1 MNSSTTLGGKKESTE
16 EDLSVADR
24 VETSSYSTTLPDS
37 PVSATEEHNSAISSS
52 TSINSSS
59 SVTDS
64 SSSSKSNSE
73 LDKVTKTLNAIL
85 LAASFGW
92 AIYTILKVDS
102 GMTRG
107 WTQQEIMMRIPID
120 NWRSYEYNLNASP
133 IETKTWINVIIYLLG
148 DWLSQTIF
156 QKKNIL
162 DFDASRTLKN
172 GFIGL
177 CFGPLVH
184 EYYEFSDRILPLDVD
199 INRLYKIIMD
209 QTIYLAVKCSIYII
223 AVGLLSGST
232 LQESIENVKNRIKTV
247 MFTAWSFW
255 PLVHCVTYTVI
266 PARHRILWVNCVDLI
281 WNAILATKAR
291 APTTVDSTS
300 TSAGPVSVESSIIE
314 TATDLELLVSKP
326 VELQSGTKE
335 RLHALP
341 LGMGAEDSVDVADS
355 VSGHVVEDKNDKNP
369 EEESLH
375 VNTAPQPKVE
385 EGERVHILLTEISG
399 EDINASN
406 SNKADTSRVDR
417 NEGQDCI
424 MASAKSEFLVEA
436 ESMLHIS
443 PAKVYIENSI
453 GENTQAFAA
462 VDLNTILL
470 QNQTTTIPSTWH
482 L

>member
-1 MNSSTTLGGKKESTE
+1 VNKKHYSPQQRFNTYFFRRRNNPFAMNSSAALGGKKESTE

-24 VETSSYSTTLPDS
+24 VEASSYSTTLPDS
-37 PVSATEEHNSAISSS
+37 PVSATEEHNSGISS
-52 TSINSSS
+52 TSNVNSSS
-59 SVTDS
+59 SITES
-64 SSSSKSNSE
+64 SSSSKSNTE
-73 LDKVTKTLNAIL
+73 LDKVTKALNAIL

-162 DFDASRTLKN
+162 DFDASRTIKN

-247 MFTAWSFW
+247 MFTAVRIQYSMFSSWLPLKHFIKFSFFVLLLCFLLFFPTAIPFKQWSFW

-266 PARHRILWVNCVDLI
+266 PARYV
-281 WNAILATKAR
+281 
-291 APTTVDSTS
+291 
-300 TSAGPVSVESSIIE
+300 
-314 TATDLELLVSKP
+314 
-326 VELQSGTKE
+326 
-335 RLHALP
+335 
-341 LGMGAEDSVDVADS
+341 
-355 VSGHVVEDKNDKNP
+355 
-369 EEESLH
+369 
-375 VNTAPQPKVE
+375 
-385 EGERVHILLTEISG
+385 
-399 EDINASN
+399 
-406 SNKADTSRVDR
+406 
-417 NEGQDCI
+417 
-424 MASAKSEFLVEA
+424 
-436 ESMLHIS
+436 
-443 PAKVYIENSI
+443 
-453 GENTQAFAA
+453 
-462 VDLNTILL
+462 
-470 QNQTTTIPSTWH
+470 
-482 L
+482 

>member
-37 PVSATEEHNSAISSS
+37 PVSATEEHNSAVSSS

-64 SSSSKSNSE
+64 SSSSKSNTE

-247 MFTAWSFW
+247 MFTAVRMYA
-255 PLVHCVTYTVI
+255 VH
-266 PARHRILWVNCVDLI
+266 
-281 WNAILATKAR
+281 
-291 APTTVDSTS
+291 
-300 TSAGPVSVESSIIE
+300 
-314 TATDLELLVSKP
+314 
-326 VELQSGTKE
+326 
-335 RLHALP
+335 
-341 LGMGAEDSVDVADS
+341 
-355 VSGHVVEDKNDKNP
+355 
-369 EEESLH
+369 
-375 VNTAPQPKVE
+375 
-385 EGERVHILLTEISG
+385 
-399 EDINASN
+399 
-406 SNKADTSRVDR
+406 
-417 NEGQDCI
+417 
-424 MASAKSEFLVEA
+424 
-436 ESMLHIS
+436 
-443 PAKVYIENSI
+443 
-453 GENTQAFAA
+453 
-462 VDLNTILL
+462 
-470 QNQTTTIPSTWH
+470 
-482 L
+482 